1 MKKRMLSCLAALAL
15 LSAAT
20 VRPARAGGRQ
30 NIPPAGETAA
40 RLQKARAENRRVTI
54 RFKNG
59 ASATGRVGEVRE
71 RGFTLEPDSAD
82 DALVLKGENAVAA
95 VLYEDVAA
103 VQYPSKTRKFFK
115 RVRFGFMAAAALVI
129 VPPIYGVEALLG
141 RLPEC

>member
-1 MKKRMLSCLAALAL
+1 MKKSMLSCLAALAL

-20 VRPARAGGRQ
+20 PLAARAGGRQ
-30 NIPPAGETAA
+30 NATAAAETVA
-40 RLQKARAENRRVTI
+40 RLQKARAENRRVVI

-59 ASATGRVGEVRE
+59 ASVTGRVGEVRD

-103 VQYPSKTRKFFK
+103 VQYPSKMRKFFK
-115 RVRFGFMAAAALVI
+115 GVRFGFMAAAALVI